1 MDLDEGR
8 LKAWLDGALS
18 PEDAHHL
25 AARVDGDPGLQRR
38 VEELR
43 ARELRTRDLL
53 ARLDTAPPP
62 TDRVRAIVHTARAAS
77 RETSAGTRRSGS
89 GISDSGISGSGTG
102 RSGSGTGRP
111 GSGSGRSGSGHWARR
126 SRLAQAAALVLIF
139 AGAAAAAIPGSPVHE
154 WIARTLAPASDPSPA
169 SVSAPTDDPDTQTG
183 PDETGLVVSP
193 DSGHIRIELVGLP
206 SGTEIVVRLTEEGG
220 AGVFGPASSRLDLE
234 GETGRIRVGAAAGPI
249 RVELPRGLPTADLL
263 VDGRVYLSKRGEAV
277 DLRVTP
283 VHRSATEIRL
293 RAGS

>member
-1 MDLDEGR
+1 MNLDEGR

-18 PEDAHHL
+18 PEDARHL

-77 RETSAGTRRSGS
+77 RETSAGTRRS
-89 GISDSGISGSGTG
+89 DSGISGSGISG
-102 RSGSGTGRP
+102 SGSSGSGT
-111 GSGSGRSGSGHWARR
+111 GRSGSGHWARR
-126 SRLAQAAALVLIF
+126 SRLAQAAALVLVF

>member
-18 PEDAHHL
+18 PEDARHL

-43 ARELRTRDLL
+43 AQELRIRDLL
-53 ARLDTAPPP
+53 AHLDTARPP
-62 TDRVRAIVHTARAAS
+62 TDRVRAVVHTARVAS
-77 RETSAGTRRSGS
+77 RETSAGTRRSDSGS
-89 GISDSGISGSGTG
+89 SDSG
-102 RSGSGTGRP
+102 RSGSGN
-111 GSGSGRSGSGHWARR
+111 GRSGSGHWARR
-126 SRLAQAAALVLIF
+126 SRLAQAAALVLVF

-169 SVSAPTDDPDTQTG
+169 SLSAPTDEPDTRTG

-193 DSGHIRIELVGLP
+193 DGGHIRIELVGLP
-206 SGTEIVVRLTEEGG
+206 SGTEIVVRLTDEGG
-220 AGVFGPASSRLDLE
+220 AGVFGPASSRLELE

-283 VHRSATEIRL
+283 VDRSATEIRL